1 MKFSNSLVISSIKSL
16 HLNSDKLDGK
26 RNIGI
31 KLSGTLFISTL
42 STSSARFKDMRRI
55 NRKYFTKKIQ
65 LKKIQQYPT
74 GCF

>member
-16 HLNSDKLDGK
+16 HLNSGKLDGK